1 MDPCRLRSL
10 TRPEPKE
17 SNRMNEKQRQATAAT
32 WQAYNAL
39 ETTKRRHF
47 GYLEALE
54 SRRNKF
60 NMEPSEAE
68 NQMLARLLSDHDEQV
83 TAFKLASETL
93 RNSNREAFDA
103 LWVYINEINVALVPF
118 ESKGVH

>member
-1 MDPCRLRSL
+1 
-10 TRPEPKE
+10 
-17 SNRMNEKQRQATAAT
+17 MNEKQRQATAAT

-47 GYLEALE
+47 GSLEALE

-68 NQMLARLLSDHDEQV
+68 NQMLARLLRDHDEQV

>member
-1 MDPCRLRSL
+1 MTSPHVDRDPDCAGGDRADRPVLRVL
-10 TRPEPKE
+10 VPGRGLAVTGGFGEKTRVP
-17 SNRMNEKQRQATAAT
+17 QQ
-32 WQAYNAL
+32 
-39 ETTKRRHF
+39 
-47 GYLEALE
+47 

>member
-1 MDPCRLRSL
+1 
-10 TRPEPKE
+10 
-17 SNRMNEKQRQATAAT
+17 MNEKQRQATKAT

-47 GYLEALE
+47 GYLQALE
-54 SRRNKF
+54 SRRKKF

-68 NQMLARLLSDHDEQV
+68 NELLARLLRDHDEQV
-83 TAFKLASETL
+83 TLFKLASEAL

-103 LWVYINEINVALVPF
+103 LWIYIKEIDAALAPF
-118 ESKGVH
+118 ESKEVH

>member
-1 MDPCRLRSL
+1 
-10 TRPEPKE
+10 
-17 SNRMNEKQRQATAAT
+17 MNEKQRQATAAT

-68 NQMLARLLSDHDEQV
+68 NQMLARLLRDHDEQV
-83 TAFKLASETL
+83 TEFKLASETL